1 MELELGPYSLGWCCT
16 DLDSALQSPDAAS
29 FCLNW
34 VCVQEVGGEGKI
46 TLSSKILMFFSH
58 VEIHS

>member
-1 MELELGPYSLGWCCT
+1 MLLLSVLIGC
-16 DLDSALQSPDAAS
+16 
-29 FCLNW
+29 
-34 VCVQEVGGEGKI
+34 VCGGVGGEGKI